1 MRYIVDILAAGSWS
15 KETAVDSFTADYEGR
30 HRRRAS
36 LALQS
41 GERVMLELEHPRL
54 LREGDGLKLDD
65 GRLICVHA
73 LPEQLMEITAHT
85 PLHLLQLAWHIGNRH
100 LPAAIE
106 ARRILVR
113 EDHVIAEMLR
123 GLGAHVHH
131 IEAAFDPE
139 GGAYAQRHH
148 DHGH

>member
-15 KETAVDSFTADYEGR
+15 KESAVDSFTADYEGR

-41 GERVMLELEHPRL
+41 GARVMLELEHPRL

-106 ARRILVR
+106 AGRILVR

>member
-1 MRYIVDILAAGSWS
+1 MHHIVDILAAGSWN
-15 KETAVDSFTADYEGR
+15 TAEAAEHFTADYEGR

-36 LALQS
+36 LTLHS
-41 GERVMLELEHPRL
+41 GESVMLELEHPRL
-54 LREGDGLKLDD
+54 LREGEGLKLDD
-65 GRLICVHA
+65 GRTVCVHA
-73 LPEQLMEITAHT
+73 LPEQLMEVTAHT
-85 PLHLLQLAWHIGNRH
+85 PLHMLQLAWHIGNRH

-106 ARRILVR
+106 AGRVLLR

-123 GLGAHVHH
+123 GLGAHVHR

-139 GGAYAQRHH
+139 GGAYAARAH

>member
-1 MRYIVDILAAGSWS
+1 MHDIVEILAAGSWNT
-15 KETAVDSFTADYEGR
+15 KEAVERFTADYEGR

-36 LALQS
+36 LTLQS

-54 LREGDGLKLDD
+54 LREGEALRLDD
-65 GRLICVHA
+65 GRLVSIHA
-73 LPEQLMEITAHT
+73 LPEQLMEVTAHT

-106 ARRILVR
+106 STRILVR
-113 EDHVIAEMLR
+113 EDNVIAEMLH
-123 GLGAHVHH
+123 GLGAHVHR

-139 GGAYAQRHH
+139 GGAYAPRTH